1 MDETV
6 ETVATLYADH
16 SRRYLLE
23 NRPFVS
29 VYPVLSRRARGISVG
44 INLNLDKG
52 CNFDCIYCQVDRT
65 TTLPASSGGGLPL
78 SGLPLPALVM
88 EELGQLFDTIATGAF
103 FQKPPFDRI
112 PPEFKRVRD
121 IAFSGD
127 GEPTLAPS
135 FREILG
141 TVRRFV
147 NERSWGAEAPPLLRL
162 ITNGSGL
169 FGREIRAAVRRSLLE
184 EGPGEIWLKLDSGDR
199 VHFDRINR
207 SSLPFDRMT
216 EGLDAIVS
224 DTPVTLQ
231 TMVLDFMAEGEPGA
245 ILADERF
252 WTPLRD
258 RVLSWSARGARIE
271 SWHLYSVARPPAE
284 EAVKRVPVERLEAW
298 ASEVRGL
305 LPFPVLVFP

>member
-1 MDETV
+1 
-6 ETVATLYADH
+6 
-16 SRRYLLE
+16 
-23 NRPFVS
+23 
-29 VYPVLSRRARGISVG
+29 
-44 INLNLDKG
+44 
-52 CNFDCIYCQVDRT
+52 
-65 TTLPASSGGGLPL
+65 
-78 SGLPLPALVM
+78 
-88 EELGQLFDTIATGAF
+88 
-103 FQKPPFDRI
+103 
-112 PPEFKRVRD
+112 
-121 IAFSGD
+121 
-127 GEPTLAPS
+127 
-135 FREILG
+135 
-141 TVRRFV
+141 
-147 NERSWGAEAPPLLRL
+147 
-162 ITNGSGL
+162 
-169 FGREIRAAVRRSLLE
+169 
-184 EGPGEIWLKLDSGDR
+184 
-199 VHFDRINR
+199 
-207 SSLPFDRMT
+207 MT